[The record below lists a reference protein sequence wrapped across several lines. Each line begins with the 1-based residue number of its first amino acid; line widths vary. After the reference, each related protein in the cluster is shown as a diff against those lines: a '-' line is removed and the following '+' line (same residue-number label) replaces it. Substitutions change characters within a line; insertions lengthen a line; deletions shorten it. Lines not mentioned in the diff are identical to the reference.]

1 MFENLLRHVTEKQIG
16 IIMSRVLLRTG
27 KRAEIPYRLQM
38 IDREV
43 YTAEELCYCLAQ
55 CADFLDERIMDP
67 ALVNWLISECGLSE
81 LGGRLEQILRT
92 APPVFMNPSA
102 NSGGRR
108 VKSSGNGS
116 KKYIG
121 FVMTIL
127 DSVGY
132 QPPAQR
138 AQIRQKMENSRGMRP
153 YEEQIREAGGYA
165 KEGQRGKA
173 QEIFDDLLEELPGLE
188 HSTRAGVWKHK
199 GILYADGFDFA
210 KAAACFEKAWNL
222 SHETESGFFFLAALN
237 LSSSEEDYDRYVQD
251 HPELY
256 DISRQVRERIAQA
269 QTAYRNGS
277 ESRQIRA
284 LQKYR
289 KDRQDSAFAA
299 QMQRRIR
306 ELTEHYRETNASP
319 F

>member
-1 MFENLLRHVTEKQIG
+1 
-16 IIMSRVLLRTG
+16 MSRVLLRTG

-43 YTAEELCYCLAQ
+43 YTVEELCYCLAQ
-55 CADFLDERIMDP
+55 CADFLDDRVMDP
-67 ALVNWLISECGLSE
+67 ALVNWITSECGLPE
-81 LGGRLEQILRT
+81 LGSRLEQILRT
-92 APPVFMNPSA
+92 APRLFVNASNSSNASDSSDSFSRSA
-102 NSGGRR
+102 IRHREPAGSGT
-108 VKSSGNGS
+108 
-116 KKYIG
+116 KKYIN

-127 DSVGY
+127 DSTHY

-138 AQIRQKMENSRGMRP
+138 AQIRLQMENSRGMKP
-153 YEEQIREAGGYA
+153 YEEQIQEAGGYA

-173 QEIFDDLLEELPGLE
+173 QEIFDDLLEELPGIE
-188 HSTRAGVWKHK
+188 HRTRAGVWKHK

-210 KAAACFEKAWNL
+210 KAAGCFAKAWDL

-237 LSSSEEDYDRYVQD
+237 LSSSEEYYDRYIQE

-256 DISRQVRERIAQA
+256 EISRQVRERIAQA
-269 QTAYRNGS
+269 QSAYRNGS

-289 KDRQDSAFAA
+289 KDHQDSTFAV